1 MSSSPVPKRVKTSP
15 PLVGTHNGHFH
26 ADEALAVYL
35 LRLLPAYT
43 PSALLRT
50 RDPSLLST
58 CHTVVDVGGEYD
70 PPNNRYDHHQRT
82 FNTTFPARSTKL
94 SSAGLVYLHFGRA
107 IIAQRTGLPPDAK
120 DVDIL
125 WHKLYREFIEAIDAN
140 DNGIPVYA
148 SADTAALTKRFND
161 SGITLSSLVSDLNND
176 SSISIPAPPST
187 EAEAETATTNGT
199 VQHPQ
204 AEEDA
209 RFLAASELMGTSFLR
224 KLAGHHSSWLPARS
238 TVLAAYE
245 SRFQDDA
252 QGRLL
257 VFREPTPWKD
267 HLYTFES
274 SSPSSSS
281 SSDTT
286 SSPSASNDADAI
298 KVSQQK
304 QQQVLYVLYPESA
317 SPSAK
322 WRVQA
327 VPLNKE
333 SFESRKPLPEAWRG
347 LRDEELSAKS
357 GVPGCV
363 FVHASGFI
371 GGNVGEEGA
380 REMARRALEM

>member
-1 MSSSPVPKRVKTSP
+1 MSTSPVRKRVKTSP
-15 PLVGTHNGHFH
+15 PLIGTHNGHFH

-35 LRLLPAYT
+35 LRLLPTYT
-43 PSALLRT
+43 PSTLLRT

-58 CHTVVDVGGEYD
+58 CHTVVDVGGEYE
-70 PPNNRYDHHQRT
+70 PSIHRYDHHQRT
-82 FNTTFPARSTKL
+82 FNTTFPSRSTKL
-94 SSAGLVYLHFGRA
+94 SSAGLVYLHFGKA
-107 IIAQRTGLPPDAK
+107 IIAHRTGLSPEDK

-125 WHKLYREFIEAIDAN
+125 WHKLYKEFIEAIDAN

-148 SADTAALTKRFND
+148 PSDTATLTKRFND

-176 SSISIPAPPST
+176 FSISAPPT
-187 EAEAETATTNGT
+187 DEQETATTNGT
-199 VQHPQ
+199 ATPHPQ

-224 KLAGHHSSWLPARS
+224 KLTGYHTSWLPARA
-238 TVLAAYE
+238 TVLAAYQA
-245 SRFQDDA
+245 RFQEDA

-274 SSPSSSS
+274 SPSSTSFSSSPPSPLSPS
-281 SSDTT
+281 DPPK
-286 SSPSASNDADAI
+286 SP
-298 KVSQQK
+298 QPHQR

-317 SPSAK
+317 SPTAK
-322 WRVQA
+322 WRIQA
-327 VPLNKE
+327 VPTSKE

-357 GVPGCV
+357 GVEGAV

-380 REMARRALEM
+380 REMARRALEA